1 MCFYFPKTTS
11 PLASTESTL
20 LLVFAM
26 VGEEYKKAMV
36 TGTNTEL
43 NETVT
48 NAIKQMDLWNP
59 TVKNGITVKS
69 EVRFTL
75 KYNKDK
81 KDLIP

>member
-1 MCFYFPKTTS
+1 
-11 PLASTESTL
+11 
-20 LLVFAM
+20 
-26 VGEEYKKAMV
+26 MV